1 MDLSVFILTKDRYEK
16 LVEAIRSIQCQSI
29 QPQEIII
36 VDNGSI
42 DGTPENILTEFPN
55 DNIKLIKLHKNFGIV
70 VGRNIGIKN
79 CTGDI
84 IFFFDDDAE
93 LIDKY
98 TFKKVIYL
106 FQERKEIGVITLNI
120 LDLSNK
126 LKYNIKEKIIE
137 TPSFSGGVSF
147 IRRNLFDEIGV
158 FDDQFY
164 NYAEEND
171 FSIRLLASGYKII
184 ALPNVKI
191 LHKVTQKRFTNRI
204 KYYSF
209 RNKLIILLRYFP
221 AKYIIFEFLWI
232 FFSNLIDSIK
242 NRWFFLFIKSFYEI
256 IFRINI
262 DRKVIS
268 SQYIVKYLQLKKLSS
283 QYNKNYGFLN
293 TLKNN
298 AINKLLR
305 MYKKR

>member
-42 DGTPENILTEFPN
+42 DGTPENILAEFPN

-126 LKYNIKEKIIE
+126 LKYNIKEKIIK

-147 IRRNLFDEIGV
+147 IRRNLFDELGV